1 MTSER
6 WRQLEDLFHS
16 TRDRAPR
23 DRAAFLDAACADDRT
38 LREQVEGL
46 IESFDAA
53 GDFIEKPLIEDSLS
67 NASRPSESIVGH
79 KIDNYEILSL
89 IGAGGM
95 GEVYLARDARL
106 DRQIALKFLPAQF
119 TADPAQVQRFER
131 EARAASALNH
141 PNIIT
146 IYEIGQEDGMHFIAT
161 EFIEGCTLREVIVNG
176 KMQLRESLEIAAQIA
191 SALAAAQAVGIVHRD
206 IKPENVMIRPDGL
219 VKLLDFGLAKPV
231 GRDGE
236 WGVGSGEWG
245 VGIASFPHS
254 PLPTPHS
261 PLPLSQTTDPGM
273 LMGTLAYLSPEQVRG
288 ETADHRTDIFSLGV
302 VLYEMI
308 VGERPFKG
316 ESNPAILEAILL
328 AEPAPITTRHSDL
341 ADGLTQIVVRALDKA
356 RDARH
361 RSAGDLRDDLQRLLK
376 KLESASTDVAGD
388 AKAYRPVRTWR
399 RMLVKV
405 AWLIVSTAVPIA
417 VWLGWQISMRK
428 PEAAGA
434 TWANAVSRPLTAYK
448 GEEFFPS
455 LSPDARYF
463 VYARR
468 LDNDWDICLQRVGE
482 SHFDNLTSDSESDDT
497 QPVYS
502 PDGARLAFRSE
513 RNDGGIF
520 LLDADGKNVTQIV
533 NEGFNPAWSP
543 DGKEIFYATASTV
556 FPASRDALHSEIRA
570 VNIATREK
578 RTAFAGDAMQPQ
590 VSPRGLRV
598 AYWAAQQG
606 GQRDIWTVPSRGGVP
621 APVTNDAWTDW
632 NPVWAPDGKYLY
644 FSSDRQGVLSLWRVP
659 IDEESGTPVGPPQA
673 VTGPAVAFWHF
684 SLSQDGKH
692 LAFVQRILRANFN
705 RIGFDP
711 VKGRGVG
718 ERVQIT
724 QETRPITAP
733 DLSPNGEWLAWYS
746 YGGAQE
752 DIYITKCDGSEQRQL
767 TNDPCKDRI
776 PRWSPDGG
784 RVAFFS
790 DCSGQYEVWTVN
802 VETGERRRITYDN
815 SHAGSVIPIW
825 SPDGSRI
832 VYHLRGLN
840 TFIIDA
846 NKPWAEQN
854 RIALAPM
861 KESDQWLLAWS
872 WSRDGEK
879 LAGLRARPD
888 RHLPGIFVYTL
899 KSQQYQQVTKI
910 GRDPV
915 WLSDNRRL
923 LFIHQRHI
931 YLADSQAN
939 TFRRLLSFDPYEIGQ
954 V

>member
-1 MTSER
+1 
-6 WRQLEDLFHS
+6 
-16 TRDRAPR
+16 
-23 DRAAFLDAACADDRT
+23 
-38 LREQVEGL
+38 
-46 IESFDAA
+46 
-53 GDFIEKPLIEDSLS
+53 
-67 NASRPSESIVGH
+67 
-79 KIDNYEILSL
+79 
-89 IGAGGM
+89 
-95 GEVYLARDARL
+95 
-106 DRQIALKFLPAQF
+106 
-119 TADPAQVQRFER
+119 
-131 EARAASALNH
+131 
-141 PNIIT
+141 
-146 IYEIGQEDGMHFIAT
+146 
-161 EFIEGCTLREVIVNG
+161 
-176 KMQLRESLEIAAQIA
+176 MQLRESLAIAAQIA
-191 SALAAAQAVGIVHRD
+191 GALAAAHAAGIVHRD

-236 WGVGSGEWG
+236 LR
-245 VGIASFPHS
+245 IADCG
-254 PLPTPHS
+254 LRIDKTPDLDFESAVERAHKS
-261 PLPLSQTTDPGM
+261 AIRNPQSAIGQMTDPGM

-288 ETADHRTDIFSLGV
+288 ESADHRTDIFSLGV

-316 ESNPAILEAILL
+316 DSNPAILEAILL
-328 AEPAPITTRHSDL
+328 AEPAPITPRHSDL

-361 RSAGDLRDDLQRLLK
+361 QSAGDLRDDLQGLLK
-376 KLESASTDVAGD
+376 KLESASTDMTGD
-388 AKAYRPVRTWR
+388 ARAYRPVRTGK
-399 RMLVKV
+399 RMLVRG
-405 AWLIVSTAVPIA
+405 AWLIVATAVPIA
-417 VWLGWQISMRK
+417 IWLGWQISMRK

-434 TWANAVSRPLTAYK
+434 TWANAVSRALTAYK

-556 FPASRDALHSEIRA
+556 FPASRDALHSELRA

-578 RTAFAGDAMQPQ
+578 RTVFAGDAMQPQ

-598 AYWAAQQG
+598 AYWATQQG

-644 FSSDRQGVLSLWRVP
+644 FSSDRQEVLSLWRVP
-659 IDEESGTPVGPPQA
+659 IDEESGRPAGPPQA
-673 VTGPAVAFWHF
+673 VTGPAVDFWHF

-692 LAFVQRILRANFN
+692 LAFVQRNLRANFN

-711 VKGRGVG
+711 VKGAVVG

-724 QETRPITAP
+724 QETRPVSAP
-733 DLSPNGEWLAWYS
+733 DLSPNGEWLAWTS

-752 DIYITKCDGSEQRQL
+752 DIFIIKCDGSERRQL
-767 TNDPCKDRI
+767 TNDPCKDRM

-784 RVAFFS
+784 SVAFFS
-790 DCSGQYEVWTVN
+790 DCSGKYQVWTVN
-802 VETGERRRITYDN
+802 VETGERRRITYDD
-815 SHAGSVIPIW
+815 SHSGSVIPIW

-832 VYHLRGLN
+832 VYHVRGLN

-861 KESDQWLLAWS
+861 KEADQWLLVWS

-879 LAGLRARPD
+879 LAGLRARLD
-888 RHLPGIFVYTL
+888 RHLPGVFVYTL
-899 KSQQYQQVTKI
+899 KSQQYQQVTNI

-923 LFIHQRHI
+923 LFIHQRQV
-931 YLADSQAN
+931 YLADSQTN

-954 V
+954 VVVSRDDQQIYFSLVEAEADIRLLTLN

>member
-1 MTSER
+1 
-6 WRQLEDLFHS
+6 
-16 TRDRAPR
+16 
-23 DRAAFLDAACADDRT
+23 
-38 LREQVEGL
+38 
-46 IESFDAA
+46 
-53 GDFIEKPLIEDSLS
+53 
-67 NASRPSESIVGH
+67 
-79 KIDNYEILSL
+79 
-89 IGAGGM
+89 
-95 GEVYLARDARL
+95 
-106 DRQIALKFLPAQF
+106 
-119 TADPAQVQRFER
+119 
-131 EARAASALNH
+131 
-141 PNIIT
+141 
-146 IYEIGQEDGMHFIAT
+146 
-161 EFIEGCTLREVIVNG
+161 
-176 KMQLRESLEIAAQIA
+176 
-191 SALAAAQAVGIVHRD
+191 
-206 IKPENVMIRPDGL
+206 
-219 VKLLDFGLAKPV
+219 
-231 GRDGE
+231 
-236 WGVGSGEWG
+236 
-245 VGIASFPHS
+245 
-254 PLPTPHS
+254 
-261 PLPLSQTTDPGM
+261 M
-273 LMGTLAYLSPEQVRG
+273 LMGTLAYLAPEQVRG
-288 ETADHRTDIFSLGV
+288 ETADHRADIFSLGV

-316 ESNPAILEAILL
+316 DSKPAILEAILL

-361 RSAGDLRDDLQRLLK
+361 QSAGDLRDDLQRLLK

-388 AKAYRPVRTWR
+388 ARAYRPVRTGR
-399 RMLVKV
+399 RMLVRG
-405 AWLIVSTAVPIA
+405 AWLIVATAVPIA
-417 VWLGWQISMRK
+417 IWFGWQISMRK

-468 LDNDWDICLQRVGE
+468 LDDDWDICLQRVGE

-520 LLDADGKNVTQIV
+520 LSDADGKNVTQIV

-556 FPASRDALHSEIRA
+556 LPASRDTSHSELRA

-578 RTAFAGDAMQPQ
+578 RTVFAGDAMQPH

-644 FSSDRQGVLSLWRVP
+644 FSSDRQGVLSLWRAP
-659 IDEESGTPVGPPQA
+659 IDEESGRPVGPPQA

-692 LAFVQRILRANFN
+692 LAFVQRIVRANIN

-711 VKGRGVG
+711 VKGAVVG

-724 QETRPITAP
+724 QETRPVTAP

-752 DIYITKCDGSEQRQL
+752 DIFIIKCDGGEQRQL
-767 TNDPCKDRI
+767 TNDPCKDRM

-861 KESDQWLLAWS
+861 NEADQWLLVWS

-931 YLADSQAN
+931 YLADSQTN

-954 V
+954 VVVSSDNQQIYFSLVEAEADISLLTLN